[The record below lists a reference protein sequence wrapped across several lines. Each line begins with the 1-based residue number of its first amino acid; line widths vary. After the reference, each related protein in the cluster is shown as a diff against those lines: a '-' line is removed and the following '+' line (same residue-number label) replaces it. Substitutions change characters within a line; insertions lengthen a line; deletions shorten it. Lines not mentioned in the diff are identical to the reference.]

1 MFKKGILYLLAFFTI
16 SLIVNQTILSKEEK
30 PVVQFE
36 LADKN
41 IPYKIA
47 NYSWG
52 KLLDKD
58 KLVNVSDQNIKEDA
72 AIPAFHGDLI
82 KIHFSEQPENIEV
95 LERTA
100 TKNSYIYNQN
110 LDSKGSYSFALGSRK
125 GERVYEVKG
134 IWKGNNYFT
143 YLIKVKII

>member
-36 LADKN
+36 LADKT

-82 KIHFSEQPENIEV
+82 KIHFSKQPENIEV